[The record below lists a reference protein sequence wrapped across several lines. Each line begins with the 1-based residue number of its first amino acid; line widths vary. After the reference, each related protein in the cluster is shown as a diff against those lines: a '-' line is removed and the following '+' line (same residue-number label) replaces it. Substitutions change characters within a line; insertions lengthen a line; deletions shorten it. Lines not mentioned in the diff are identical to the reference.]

1 MKAKEIFIPALVGTT
16 FMTVFSHLIGDIEQE
31 NFSEPDLL
39 AKLFNRLVK
48 ESPKELST
56 IVGWNAHYLVGAL
69 FASVYAELWDK
80 EKLKPTVKNGLL
92 LGGVSGIAA
101 IAVWGATFKLHPA
114 PPGINFKKYYTQLWF
129 AHIVFGV
136 CATLAYKMIKDHEQ
150 KKQLEANDQ
159 KYLSTVRP

>member
-1 MKAKEIFIPALVGTT
+1 MKAKEVFIPALAGTT
-16 FMTVFSHLIGDIEQE
+16 FMTVFSHLIGDVEQE

-39 AKLFNRLVK
+39 SKLFNRVVK

-69 FASVYAELWDK
+69 FALAYAGLWDK
-80 EKLKPTVKNGLL
+80 NKVKPTTKNGLL

-101 IAVWGATFKLHPA
+101 IAVWSAIFKIHPA

-129 AHIVFGV
+129 AHVVFGI
-136 CATLAYKMIKDHEQ
+136 CSTIAYKVIKEHEL
-150 KKQLEANDQ
+150 KKRQDELDQ
-159 KYLSTVRP
+159 KYLSIVKP